1 MASGVGAMWVL
12 ILFYFTAGNPS
23 IAMDDF
29 LDKAACENALAAA
42 TAAQPKGMPRVAGVC
57 ARKDWLHADEE
68 PVQS

>member
-1 MASGVGAMWVL
+1 MWVL
-12 ILFYFTAGNPS
+12 ILFYFTAGNPT

-29 LDKAACENALAAA
+29 SDESACQQALAAA
-42 TAAQPKGMPRVAGVC
+42 TAVQPKGMPQVTGVC

>member
-42 TAAQPKGMPRVAGVC
+42 TAVQPKGMPQVAGVC

>member
-12 ILFYFTAGNPS
+12 ILFYFTAGNPT

-29 LDKAACENALAAA
+29 SDQAACEHALATA
-42 TAAQPKGMPRVAGVC
+42 TAVQPKGMPQVAGVC
-57 ARKDWLHADEE
+57 TPKDWLHPDEE